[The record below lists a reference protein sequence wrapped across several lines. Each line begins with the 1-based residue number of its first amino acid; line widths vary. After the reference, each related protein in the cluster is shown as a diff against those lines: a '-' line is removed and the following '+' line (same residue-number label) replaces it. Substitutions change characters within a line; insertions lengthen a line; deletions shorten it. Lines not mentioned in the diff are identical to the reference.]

1 MRSLSEVEMSKLSE
15 NKMIK
20 NRLLRVRTILMI
32 TMMSVLLLPL
42 GSLYFLRFYESELV
56 RNTEGELIA
65 QAAFISAIYQSFNE
79 TVVTHPH
86 INAYDKARDYLQASN
101 YYTPIIPRLDL
112 TVEKILARRPEARI
126 TSLNAT
132 QQANVAGEKMQS
144 ILLNAQRF
152 TLAGMRVLDYQGIVI
167 AGKHERGLS
176 LAHVVE
182 VKQALKG
189 HYTAVIRKRI
199 SDNPRP
205 PIASMSR
212 GANIRVFIAFPI
224 VYQNQVQGV
233 VYLSR
238 TPKDILKHLYEN
250 KIKLIVFAIL
260 MLVITRLL
268 VIFLS
273 TRISRPT
280 RQLIQEVQKV
290 TDGKANTVAVLKKP
304 GTYEI
309 AKLSEN
315 FTTMSQTVHQ
325 RSNYIREFASH
336 VSHEFKTPLTSLQG
350 TAEILLDHFDDVPEE
365 KRRHFLNNLLSDS
378 KRLEKL
384 VERLLEMARADA
396 RQPSNDR
403 IVLYPILQNLA
414 VRYQQ
419 KSLTINYQ
427 TVPQTLQLTIANDA
441 LQTVLINLFENS
453 LQHQA
458 TQINI
463 SGDYFAAKKQFIL
476 SIQDNGTGIS
486 PANRQKIFTPFFTT
500 RRESGGTG
508 LGLGII
514 SSLLH
519 HWQAEIRLAESN
531 NGALFELVFQQGERD

>member
-1 MRSLSEVEMSKLSE
+1 
-15 NKMIK
+15 
-20 NRLLRVRTILMI
+20 
-32 TMMSVLLLPL
+32 L

-65 QAAFISAIYQSFNE
+65 QAAFISAIYRSLNE
-79 TVVTHPH
+79 NNYSDQGQNDKIGSQVS
-86 INAYDKARDYLQASN
+86 AYDKARDLLRESS

-112 TVEKILARRPEARI
+112 TVEKVLPRRPEAKI
-126 TSLNAT
+126 TALSAT
-132 QQANVAGEKMQS
+132 HVDKQSGEKLQP

-152 TLAGMRVLDYQGIVI
+152 TLAGMRVLDQQGIVI
-167 AGKHERGLS
+167 AGKYERGLS
-176 LAHVVE
+176 LADVSE

-189 HYTAVIRKRI
+189 HYTAVIRERI
-199 SDNPRP
+199 SNDPRP
-205 PIASMSR
+205 PIASISR

-238 TPKDILKHLYEN
+238 TPKGILKHIYEN
-250 KIKLIVFAIL
+250 KIKLIVFAVL

-273 TRISRPT
+273 TRISRPI
-280 RQLIQEVQKV
+280 RQLIQEVKKV
-290 TDGKANTVAVLKKP
+290 TDGKMQTVTRLNKP

-315 FTTMSQTVHQ
+315 FSTMSQTVHQ

-350 TAEILLDHFDDVPEE
+350 TAEILLDHFDDVPKE
-365 KRRHFLNNLLSDS
+365 KREHFLNNLLADS

-396 RQPSNDR
+396 RQPSHDR
-403 IVLYPILQNLA
+403 IVLYPILRNLA
-414 VRYQQ
+414 ARYQH

-427 TVPQTLQLTIANDA
+427 TVPKKLQLTIANDA

-453 LQHQA
+453 LQHEA
-458 TQINI
+458 TTINV
-463 SGDYFAAKKQFIL
+463 SGDYVALKKQFIL
-476 SIQDNGTGIS
+476 TIQDNGTGIS
-486 PANRQKIFTPFFTT
+486 PANRQKVFTPFFTT
-500 RRESGGTG
+500 RRENGGTG

-514 SSLLH
+514 ASLLN
-519 HWQAEIRLAESN
+519 HWQAEIRLGESEQ
-531 NGALFELVFQQGERD
+531 GALFELVFQLAEHD

>member
-1 MRSLSEVEMSKLSE
+1 
-15 NKMIK
+15 
-20 NRLLRVRTILMI
+20 MI

-65 QAAFISAIYQSFNE
+65 QAAFISAIYRSLYDNVNNDSLNHKKRQHQPIQSHM
-79 TVVTHPH
+79 TS
-86 INAYDKARDYLQASN
+86 YDQARDFLRESHP
-101 YYTPIIPRLDL
+101 YTPIIPRLDL
-112 TVEKILARRPEARI
+112 TVEKILPRRPEAKI
-126 TSLNAT
+126 TALNAT
-132 QQANVAGEKMQS
+132 LAAQQSGE
-144 ILLNAQRF
+144 ILQPILRNAQRF
-152 TLAGMRVLDYQGIVI
+152 TLAGMRVLDQQGIVI
-167 AGKHERGLS
+167 AGKYERGLS
-176 LAHVVE
+176 LAHVSE

-189 HYTAVIRKRI
+189 HYTAVIRERL
-199 SDNPRP
+199 SDDPRP
-205 PIASMSR
+205 PIASISR

-224 VYQNQVQGV
+224 IYHNQVQGV

-250 KIKLIVFAIL
+250 KIKLLVFAVL
-260 MLVITRLL
+260 MLIITRLL

-273 TRISRPT
+273 TRISRPI
-280 RQLIQEVQKV
+280 RELIQAVKNV
-290 TDGKANTVAVLKKP
+290 TDGKAQTVARLKKP

-315 FTTMSQTVHQ
+315 FSTMSQTVHQ

-350 TAEILLDHFDDVPEE
+350 TAEILLDHFDDVPKET
-365 KRRHFLNNLLSDS
+365 RQHFLNNLLTDS

-403 IVLYPILQNLA
+403 VLLYPILQSLA
-414 VRYQQ
+414 QRYQQ
-419 KSLTINYQ
+419 KGLVIDYQ
-427 TVPQTLQLTIANDA
+427 NISQSLQLTIANDA
-441 LQTVLINLFENS
+441 LQTILINLFENS

-458 TQINI
+458 KRINI
-463 SGDYFAAKKQFIL
+463 SGDYLLAQKQFIL
-476 SIQDNGTGIS
+476 NIADNGKGIS

-500 RRESGGTG
+500 RRDSGGTG

-514 SSLLH
+514 ASLLQ
-519 HWQAEIRLAESN
+519 HWHAKITLGESEQ
-531 NGALFELVFQQGERD
+531 GALFILVFPLDA